1 MIWSLTFEFF
11 AGQIVGIT
19 NLGYTCFLNSLLQA
33 LASCPTF
40 VFWLQKQNEDKKS
53 CFAKTLLT
61 ELTSNYISLFQNK
74 KCSKKLYIFFSFQ
87 YFIFFTTFY
96 NLTYHFCRNKW
107 ILRRSIRRRC
117 SNRHH
122 LVTGAVMEFR
132 SRSPGHARAFSR
144 STRSVAGRTPTCEQ
158 SKKRN
163 INK

>member
-1 MIWSLTFEFF
+1 MIWFLTFEFF

-74 KCSKKLYIFFSFQ
+74 KCSKKLYIFL
-87 YFIFFTTFY
+87 FISIFYLFY
-96 NLTYHFCRNKW
+96 NFL
-107 ILRRSIRRRC
+107 
-117 SNRHH
+117 
-122 LVTGAVMEFR
+122 
-132 SRSPGHARAFSR
+132 
-144 STRSVAGRTPTCEQ
+144 Q
-158 SKKRN
+158 SYISFLQK
-163 INK
+163 